1 MPQLEDVVLDDLHK
15 LANVFACLAADVD
28 GVYDV
33 GQTALVRF
41 AVDQKQLLHHS
52 CHGLLKVW
60 REVPACCLVAQHVQM
75 RADDY
80 DGCSWSSCLEVD
92 IMFV

>member
-15 LANVFACLAADVD
+15 PANVFARLAADVD

-41 AVDQKQLLHHS
+41 AVGQKQLLHHS
-52 CHGLLKVW
+52 RHGLLIVW
-60 REVPACCLVAQHVQM
+60 WEVPACCLVAQHIQM
-75 RADDY
+75 CANDY
-80 DGCSWSSCLEVD
+80 DGCSWSSCLDVD
-92 IMFV
+92 IMFL